1 MSVLVAGCGGDSG
14 GRVGQNDDGMS
25 AAPAACSASRLEALE
40 AGMSATLS
48 QTDSEVDFSFSV
60 QRRDGRRY
68 DYNRGS
74 STLQKI
80 YQSASTSKLVAAVMI
95 LRLVDQGYLNLADRP
110 QDRIQ
115 TWPILSTDALYG
127 MTLAHLLSLTS
138 GLNDE
143 PSCVSAGTPD
153 LETCV
158 VNIANNNA
166 GRNIPP
172 GQQFFYANTHH
183 QVAGLMAARA
193 RGTSSWQ
200 DVFAEFKTQTGLFA
214 RSTFDQPSGSNPQ
227 IAGGMLA
234 TGEEYMEFLKALK
247 DGLLLTADSMT
258 QLLADRTASVDM
270 VFSPIVEGIGGGPG
284 LGEDWHYGFG
294 LWHECRSATFSCV
307 PGTRVSSPGNFG
319 SYPFW
324 DRSKGYTGVVV
335 RQGVSGTLARG
346 IAIERAV
353 QPIVEQWADC

>member
-1 MSVLVAGCGGDSG
+1 MNFDQTQRQIQRCKRCFPRCCFWCLAPLMSVLVAGCGGDSG

-48 QTDSEVDFSFSV
+48 QTDSAVDFSFSV

-74 STLQKI
+74 STLQTI

-158 VNIANNNA
+158 VNTPTTMQA
-166 GRNIPP
+166 
-172 GQQFFYANTHH
+172 
-183 QVAGLMAARA
+183 
-193 RGTSSWQ
+193 GTSLPDNNFS
-200 DVFAEFKTQTGLFA
+200 TPTHII
-214 RSTFDQPSGSNPQ
+214 RS
-227 IAGGMLA
+227 
-234 TGEEYMEFLKALK
+234 
-247 DGLLLTADSMT
+247 
-258 QLLADRTASVDM
+258 
-270 VFSPIVEGIGGGPG
+270 
-284 LGEDWHYGFG
+284 
-294 LWHECRSATFSCV
+294 
-307 PGTRVSSPGNFG
+307 RVSWRPGRGVLQAGKTCSRNSKRRPACLRDPPSTSLLGPIPKLPGVCWRPARNTWNF
-319 SYPFW
+319 
-324 DRSKGYTGVVV
+324 
-335 RQGVSGTLARG
+335 
-346 IAIERAV
+346 
-353 QPIVEQWADC
+353 